1 MRRKPVSDLV
11 PLMPRQK
18 VPSLVVP
25 LAGGGTFD
33 LAKDHGETFTLV
45 VFYRGLHCPIC
56 KPYLGSLEKL
66 LDKFGEKGVAAVAV
80 STDVAERAETA
91 KADWRLPNLKL
102 GYGLTLEQA
111 RAWGLYISSGIG
123 KTSIG
128 IEEPALFSEPG
139 LFIVRPDQTLYFG
152 SVQTMPFAR
161 PAFGDLLK
169 ALDFAI
175 ARDYPARGEIVDE
188 HAAAA

>member
-1 MRRKPVSDLV
+1 MSDLV

-33 LAKDHGETFTLV
+33 LAKDHGEKFTLV

-66 LDKFGEKGVAAVAV
+66 LDKFAEKGVSAVAL
-80 STDVAERAETA
+80 STDVQERAETA
-91 KADWRLPNLKL
+91 KADWKLPNLKL
-102 GYGLTLEQA
+102 GYGLTLDQA
-111 RAWGLYISSGIG
+111 RAWGLYISSSIG

-128 IEEPALFSEPG
+128 VQEPDKFAEPALYLVKSDG
-139 LFIVRPDQTLYFG
+139 TLYFG
-152 SVQTMPFAR
+152 TTQTMPFAR
-161 PAFGDLLK
+161 PRFEDILP
-169 ALDFAI
+169 ALDFVI
-175 ARDYPARGEIVDE
+175 AKEYPARGEVLSL
-188 HAAAA
+188 AA